1 MGGLE
6 FGLILA
12 LFAVAVGANLRSR
25 QRRQGTLDALAES
38 LRGVRTR
45 SNQVVGTCAGAA
57 IEFRFETRGSGSN
70 TEHWTEIDVDIPAS
84 YPFTLHVRRHAWRDR
99 SKIKNGE
106 MVDVQTGHARFDD
119 AFLIEGAPS
128 DIVRELF
135 DDHPLR
141 ALLEAETH
149 VELGTHR
156 EGNRAFV
163 RFATRR
169 WADDAIV
176 ACALIDGVAR
186 LPRRLRAVYAAAD
199 RDIPTELVGGPYRP
213 QPSDRPARETV
224 ARREHE
230 VARVERLRA
239 ARAGLAGSM
248 VIGMLYLLLVGTV
261 VAIVAQHL

>member
-6 FGLILA
+6 FGLVLA
-12 LFAVAVGANLRSR
+12 VLAVAVGTNLRAR
-25 QRRQGTLDALAES
+25 RRRQDTLDALAQL

-45 SNQVVGTCAGAA
+45 FNEVTGNGIA
-57 IEFRFETRGSGSN
+57 FRFETRGSGSN
-70 TEHWTEIDVDIPAS
+70 AEHWTEIDVDIPAS
-84 YPFTLHVRRHAWRDR
+84 YPFTLHVRRHAWRDHI
-99 SKIKNGE
+99 KIRNGE

-119 AFLIEGAPS
+119 AFLIEGAPTE
-128 DIVRELF
+128 IVCDLF
-135 DDHPLR
+135 DEPLLR
-141 ALLEAETH
+141 AALEAESH
-149 VELGTHR
+149 VELTSHR

-169 WADDAIV
+169 WADDVIA
-176 ACALIDGVAR
+176 ACALIEGIAL

-213 QPSDRPARETV
+213 EASDRPARETA

-239 ARAGLAGSM
+239 TRESLTGSM
-248 VIGMLYLLLVGTV
+248 VIGLLYVLLIGTV
-261 VAIVAQHL
+261 VAIVAQRL